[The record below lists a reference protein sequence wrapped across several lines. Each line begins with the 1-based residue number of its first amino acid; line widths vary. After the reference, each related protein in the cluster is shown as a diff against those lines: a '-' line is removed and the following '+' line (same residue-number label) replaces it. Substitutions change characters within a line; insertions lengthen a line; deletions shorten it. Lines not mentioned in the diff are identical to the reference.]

1 MVSSFTSESGMVK
14 AGERASWKG
23 DLEQHFGKEAVCYG
37 K

>member
-1 MVSSFTSESGMVK
+1 MVSSFTSEPGMVK

-23 DLEQHFGKEAVCYG
+23 GLEQRFGKEAVSYG